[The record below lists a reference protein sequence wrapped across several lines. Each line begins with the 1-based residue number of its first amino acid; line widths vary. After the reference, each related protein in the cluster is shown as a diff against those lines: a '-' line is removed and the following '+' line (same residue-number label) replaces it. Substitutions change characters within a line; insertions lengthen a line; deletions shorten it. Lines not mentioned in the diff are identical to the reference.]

1 MLAGSNRIPCRD
13 VAYVPSCWP
22 VSHGPDKLCGISE
35 AICRITM
42 TLLVSPTGFVM
53 RPHSSLFFEVS
64 GWLLL
69 SSTFYELPVYQSIF
83 LLAHYLLTLVLIT
96 HIGVVEVLR
105 VSYK

>member
-1 MLAGSNRIPCRD
+1 
-13 VAYVPSCWP
+13 
-22 VSHGPDKLCGISE
+22 
-35 AICRITM
+35 M